1 MTSAK
6 NWRIHIKYIWNCTKW
21 FWKIQSVY
29 NKGTSNCICSYHLSK
44 KWSWGHSGCSAVG
57 WNGKGCDDWQPLRG
71 SQLVQNSTGNV
82 LAKLLLT
89 CCPIRDRGGTREVF
103 KKRGIHTYTHRRHNT
118 QSHPYAHS
126 GTMLS
131 CTVYT
136 PQNVHKRTLRQTLSW
151 FLHETDNTKHTQTDL
166 SPLFL
171 ILASNRLYN
180 TLLLK
185 EAQRSYINKPY
196 VR

>member
-1 MTSAK
+1 M
-6 NWRIHIKYIWNCTKW
+6 
-21 FWKIQSVY
+21 
-29 NKGTSNCICSYHLSK
+29 KGTSDCIYSYHLNT

-57 WNGKGCDDWQPLRG
+57 WNGKGCGDWQPLRG

-103 KKRGIHTYTHRRHNT
+103 KKRGIHTYTHRSHDT
-118 QSHPYAHS
+118 QSHPCARS
-126 GTMLS
+126 GAVPSLHGTHAAD
-131 CTVYT
+131 V
-136 PQNVHKRTLRQTLSW
+136 NIWRQTLSW
-151 FLHETDNTKHTQTDL
+151 FLHETHTDWFITY
-166 SPLFL
+166 FL

-185 EAQRSYINKPY
+185 EAQWSYINNPY
-196 VR
+196 GK